1 MKNWIILAT
10 LMILVAMTVPAAA
23 QTSAPPS
30 GHESHGAQEA
40 AKPSPAADA
49 TQSNAHD
56 HASGKDVQMM
66 DAQMKKM
73 QAMMEKIKATTD
85 PEERRNLMQE
95 NMAGMRDGMKMM
107 KDMPGCP
114 MMAGGMKS
122 GETGKMEMKPMN
134 MGSMMGCHRM
144 MEKKMEMM
152 RLMVE
157 GLIETSQM
165 KP

>member
-1 MKNWIILAT
+1 MKNWIVLAT

-23 QTSAPPS
+23 QTAATPS

-40 AKPSPAADA
+40 AKSSPAADA
-49 TQSNAHD
+49 TQSKAHD
-56 HASGKDVQMM
+56 HASGKHVQMM
-66 DAQMKKM
+66 DVQMKKM
-73 QAMMEKIKATTD
+73 QAMMEKIKATAD
-85 PEERRNLMQE
+85 PEERRKLMQE
-95 NMAGMRDGMKMM
+95 NMASMREGMKMM

-134 MGSMMGCHRM
+134 MGPMMGCHRM

-152 RLMVE
+152 QLMVE
-157 GLIETSQM
+157 GLIETSQI